1 MRQVVPDESLTPQLE
16 QRRASDSSAAEP
28 SGSAASALALS
39 VSDAGDEAGGGEDG
53 TQPLPTNAERAAGQ
67 PQVIAAPLG
76 ARACYLCVIYASR
89 APMNRNARFYR
100 CICLSWHAPCACVCE
115 I

>member
-28 SGSAASALALS
+28 NGSAASAPAS
-39 VSDAGDEAGGGEDG
+39 IVSKAADEAVRGEGG
-53 TQPLPTNAERAAGQ
+53 TQPLPTNAEGAAGQ

-76 ARACYLCVIYASR
+76 ARACYLCVIYA
-89 APMNRNARFYR
+89 P
-100 CICLSWHAPCACVCE
+100 
-115 I
+115 

>member
-16 QRRASDSSAAEP
+16 QRRASDSSAGEP
-28 SGSAASALALS
+28 NGSAASAPAS
-39 VSDAGDEAGGGEDG
+39 IVSKAADEAGGGEGG

-76 ARACYLCVIYASR
+76 ARACYLCVIFIYAS
-89 APMNRNARFYR
+89 
-100 CICLSWHAPCACVCE
+100 
-115 I
+115 